1 MLEAQREI
9 MGIPLLKSVFEE
21 RIQEA
26 LTPEYETVDGVK
38 KEKIRHEIL
47 IEGDDIPG
55 LAAIT
60 EEDAE
65 VFRSIITGTHR
76 STGHAPGMLNIIR
89 EEVSAFYEKDKDA
102 AVVAEIIQNRVS
114 VFVSER
120 MK

>member
-55 LAAIT
+55 LTTIT

-65 VFRSIITGTHR
+65 VYRSIIESTRR
-76 STGHAPGMLNIIR
+76 STGYAPGMFDIIR
-89 EEVSAFYEKDKDA
+89 EEVSTYYEKDKDA
-102 AVVAEIIQNRVS
+102 AVVAGIIQNRIS
-114 VFVSER
+114 IFVSGR
-120 MK
+120 QY